1 MRRQTRASGHGRALR
16 QTGTS
21 SGRSNSGPDLV
32 SLMRDLA
39 SDEKAGVNASL
50 GFTYQH
56 WYAALLAIERLGV
69 MDDYLIILE
78 FKEDV
83 AIVDSPEQPSRAEFH
98 QVKKNERSGIW
109 TLSELLATGTKK
121 SGEKTLSTIAKL
133 VMRRHNFHPHPTV
146 LWFASNVGFKLPLE
160 EGETARMTHD
170 ANVLD
175 LCDSELSTLRAALAK
190 ELDVD
195 EDSIVLDDFR
205 LVRTGLPLDE
215 PHRFV
220 AGTLDELAE
229 KKKLPFQMKRP
240 VLGARMVAN
249 EFAQVGSKSSYA
261 KTFTQL
267 KKRGISRSQVADI
280 LVQVENFK
288 QDSSHDVLK
297 DCFTRLD
304 AEVHDYE
311 ILEDVKSEL
320 VRVCADLTDRTNIEL
335 RAVCVALAKARDAFK
350 QVQKRFRLLGE
361 QMEAIVY
368 DAEKASPELCGSY
381 TLGYLHCLALLII
394 KNATDILI
402 FTAAPGAQQE
412 VKK

>member
-39 SDEKAGVNASL
+39 SDEKTGVNASL

-83 AIVDSPEQPSRAEFH
+83 VIVDSPEQPSRVEFH

-109 TLSELLATGTKK
+109 TLNELLATGTKK
-121 SGEKTLSTIAKL
+121 SGEKTMSTMAKL

-160 EGETARMTHD
+160 EGETPRMTHD
-170 ANVLD
+170 ANLLD
-175 LCDSELSTLRAALAK
+175 LCDSELATLRAALAK

-195 EDSIVLDDFR
+195 EDSIVLDDC
-205 LVRTGLPLDE
+205 
-215 PHRFV
+215 
-220 AGTLDELAE
+220 
-229 KKKLPFQMKRP
+229 
-240 VLGARMVAN
+240 
-249 EFAQVGSKSSYA
+249 FA
-261 KTFTQL
+261 
-267 KKRGISRSQVADI
+267 
-280 LVQVENFK
+280 
-288 QDSSHDVLK
+288 
-297 DCFTRLD
+297 RLD

-335 RAVCVALAKARDAFK
+335 RAVCIALAKARDAFK
-350 QVQKRFRLLGE
+350 QAQKRFRLLGE

-402 FTAAPGAQQE
+402 FTAAPSAQQE